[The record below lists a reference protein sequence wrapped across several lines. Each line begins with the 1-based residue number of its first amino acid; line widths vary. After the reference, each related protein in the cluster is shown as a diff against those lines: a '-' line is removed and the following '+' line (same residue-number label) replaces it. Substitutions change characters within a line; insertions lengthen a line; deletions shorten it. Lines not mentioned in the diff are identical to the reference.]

1 MLKKVKTFATYVAI
15 SFFFTAIFSLL
26 ITVFF
31 YEKIN
36 YYITLIN
43 TTTVK
48 EYNVEKEIVYNKEA
62 KRLIEYPD
70 YGKKYANLIIPS
82 IDMNLPVFHGDNL
95 TILKSAVGHYAG
107 SYFPGEGG
115 TVLLAAHN
123 TKGFFQR
130 LEELKKG
137 DEITIDT
144 IYGTFKY
151 SVDSYKVVKETD
163 LEAFPFQKERELLI
177 MYTCYPINRSVVG
190 RKTERYVV
198 YAYRI
203 GDNNE

>member
-1 MLKKVKTFATYVAI
+1 MKIKLKTFATYVAI
-15 SFFFTAIFSLL
+15 SFFFASFFSLL
-26 ITVFF
+26 ITVIF

-36 YYITLIN
+36 YYISLIN
-43 TTTVK
+43 TTAVK
-48 EYNVEKEIVYNKEA
+48 EFSVEKEIVYNKEA
-62 KRLIEYPD
+62 NMLLDYPD

-130 LEELKKG
+130 IEELKIG
-137 DEITIDT
+137 DDITIET
-144 IYGTFKY
+144 TYGIFKY
-151 SVDSYKVVKETD
+151 KVENMKVVKETD
-163 LEAFPFQKERELLI
+163 LDAFPFQKERELLI
-177 MYTCYPINRSVVG
+177 MYTCYPINRSIVG

-198 YAYRI
+198 YAYRV